1 MKVIFFIPVK
11 RIGTCLLLSS
21 INPLIFLSTFYFL
34 LMIIPQMPVRVARV
48 GGYRNICQ
56 AGTRVIDCLSP
67 YKIAT

>member
-1 MKVIFFIPVK
+1 MKVIFFMPV
-11 RIGTCLLLSS
+11 IYLSTFYF
-21 INPLIFLSTFYFL
+21 LLSTFYFL

-56 AGTRVIDCLSP
+56 VRSVVLDWISP